1 MATRIARLM
10 GFTPG
15 CELKVAWNH
24 QVVFDGTVPAI
35 GEWTPD
41 GGKVAEGKICEW
53 QTDTAIVGSVPVS
66 IECKTG
72 SLLFVNIHVNNWFE
86 PVTYSSSD
94 QAQWPKA
101 VPTHQDV
108 ELLGELSPEQIL
120 EKYGVDLTIF
130 RSWIVETCGNAE
142 EHFGQPIVDLDLSVS
157 DGKDN
162 VMIDGASR
170 SRHSVETLKGAW
182 HYPIFAGQTLT
193 CDFRVDQPPQSL
205 QL

>member
-1 MATRIARLM
+1 MADRHCYSGISAGINRVQNWILA
-10 GFTPG
+10 
-15 CELKVAWNH
+15 V
-24 QVVFDGTVPAI
+24 
-35 GEWTPD
+35 
-41 GGKVAEGKICEW
+41 
-53 QTDTAIVGSVPVS
+53 
-66 IECKTG
+66 CKHPCQQLVRTCDI
-72 SLLFVNIHVNNWFE
+72 LFVRSG
-86 PVTYSSSD
+86 TM
-94 QAQWPKA
+94 AKA